1 MHFESRGVRAVS
13 RARLLAP
20 IAILFYIGTGCLSQR
35 KSAAPEMPCF
45 VRLEPLLS
53 LHPAWKQVARNDA
66 LAARVNALSRPEVSS
81 VVFPQP
87 PPVTYSTDIPP
98 QQIESR
104 QKRQRE
110 DAERYVR
117 QLKEFLLARNK
128 EQVVRDVQTFQRAER
143 ARLTREA
150 EQRDA
155 QERSMRDT
163 FAQQD
168 RQLRAESQRLEVRAI
183 VFRLNVEQFTGQLR
197 KDSEIMLEQ
206 VEREKRAVDE
216 KRTTLA
222 SELEQKVAHLR
233 KSREAEF
240 AETVQRYKQQREA
253 ELQESMERLL
263 AGEMERLKIESEA
276 IAPLSDALPET
287 LKPEA
292 LAVPA
297 SPDAKAAFARAMPGW
312 ERALERERTVWK
324 EQKAR
329 LIALIRQETEQ
340 AVRQVAAQQ
349 GWKLVL
355 PGTPGAQDATGAVA
369 RLLRGQWKNAP

>member
-1 MHFESRGVRAVS
+1 
-13 RARLLAP
+13 
-20 IAILFYIGTGCLSQR
+20 
-35 KSAAPEMPCF
+35 
-45 VRLEPLLS
+45 
-53 LHPAWKQVARNDA
+53 
-66 LAARVNALSRPEVSS
+66 
-81 VVFPQP
+81 
-87 PPVTYSTDIPP
+87 
-98 QQIESR
+98 
-104 QKRQRE
+104 
-110 DAERYVR
+110 
-117 QLKEFLLARNK
+117 LKEFLLARNK